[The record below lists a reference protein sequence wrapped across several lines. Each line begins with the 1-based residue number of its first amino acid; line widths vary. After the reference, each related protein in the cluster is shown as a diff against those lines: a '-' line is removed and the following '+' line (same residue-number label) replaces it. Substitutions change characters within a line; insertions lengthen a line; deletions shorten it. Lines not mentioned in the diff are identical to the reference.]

1 MSVYYL
7 DKDKLFPEVK
17 KRLKT
22 TEIVLDVG
30 CGIRPQKLVTPRVHI
45 CFEPYQGYLDHL
57 QEKAKDEFDRS
68 YLILKGTWE
77 DAVKVLP
84 PKSVD
89 SVFLLD
95 VIEHLEKKKGQ
106 RLLNA
111 TEKLAR
117 EQVVIFTPLGF
128 VPQEHKDGQDAWGLT
143 GGKWQKHKSGW
154 KPDDFDD
161 SWDIYVA
168 KKYHFEDNLGK
179 KYPKPYGAFF
189 AIKNIARDKKR
200 AGSKKKDELPETLE
214 STLALTN
221 KKLRKTQSQLRK
233 AQKELRAIYGSRGW
247 KIVFFLHNIRKSLPI
262 LKNL

>member
-1 MSVYYL
+1 MRVYYL
-7 DKDKLFPEVK
+7 DKDKLFPEVT

-22 TEIVLDVG
+22 TEVVLDIG
-30 CGIRPQKLVTPRVHI
+30 SGIRPQKLVTPRVHI

-57 QEKAKDEFDRS
+57 QEKAKDEFGRS

-106 RLLNA
+106 RLLKK

-117 EQVVIFTPLGF
+117 EQIVIFTPLGF
-128 VPQEHKDGQDAWGLT
+128 VPQEHKDGQDAWGLE
-143 GGKWQKHKSGW
+143 GGKWQEHKSGW
-154 KPDDFDD
+154 YPKDFDQ
-161 SWDIYVA
+161 SWSIFVS
-168 KKYHFEDNLGK
+168 KEYHFNDNLGK

-189 AIKNIARDKKR
+189 AIKNLS
-200 AGSKKKDELPETLE
+200 GSHGRKVQETAASKL
-214 STLALTN
+214 SLTN

-233 AQKELRAIYGSRGW
+233 AQKELQAIYGSRGW
-247 KIVFFLHNIRKSLPI
+247 KIVSFLHNIRKSLPI
-262 LKNL
+262 LKKL